1 MARANEQDNFID
13 QPSEDIIDLADEQGA
28 PIRQPSSGGPSSLA
42 AIFGRLR
49 ALFTGWFFLLGGVV
63 ISFAVLVWLLTID
76 VQRADEEAKYIE
88 QSSQLLMLSQRI
100 AKDARESVSGRAS
113 AADVTTIDEAFKN
126 LKTSRD
132 EFDKILNVLVRGD
145 ANVGIPPSPPEF
157 LTARTEN
164 RKPGVLAAVTEIWV
178 GQENAEGGIRAA
190 IDQIL
195 AQEQTLNDTFVQ
207 VTAINQ
213 LTPLLLT
220 ISDEL
225 IEAGQ
230 AAGMK
235 QQYLYLAGRQGML
248 SQRIA
253 KNVNL
258 YAQVG
263 MEATM
268 AASEFQRDAKLFKET
283 QTQLKPGVPPAA
295 RVKLEEMAQT
305 FDELNQHIEKL
316 LANADQLF
324 ISQRAS
330 QTVFEESNDLL
341 DTSRELVAA
350 YTQLGQARV
359 ASRTAAGIAGVL
371 SLLFMFLLIRKL
383 VVDARER
390 ARSSMEQNRQ
400 TQDAILKLLDEMGD
414 LADGDLSIQPEVTEQ
429 ITGAIADSINYAVRE
444 MRNLV
449 TRIKNAAHQV
459 AVNAEV
465 SRQTATELTE
475 AALRQAAQISE
486 TTERVKAMAR
496 SMADMS
502 KSAEK
507 SAEVAQGS
515 LSTAKRGSEAVQ
527 NTIRGMDEMR
537 EQIQETAKRI
547 KRLGESS
554 QQIGEIVE
562 LINDIAEQTNI
573 LSLNAAIQAAMAGEA
588 GRGFAVVADEVQRL
602 AERSAEATKQI
613 AELVKTIQADTNE
626 AVASME
632 QATNGVVETTRLAD
646 AAGRALGEIESV
658 SEQLSSL
665 IVSIS
670 RDAQKQSETATVV
683 SGSMAKIQET
693 TSLTSTGTRQT
704 AESIGKL
711 SDLARELQA
720 SVAGFKLPA

>member
-1 MARANEQDNFID
+1 MARANEQEDFID
-13 QPSEDIIDLADEQGA
+13 HPSEDIIDLADERIEQPASPQIAVDA
-28 PIRQPSSGGPSSLA
+28 PSGPSSLA
-42 AIFGRLR
+42 RLKAVVGGWVFMIGGL
-49 ALFTGWFFLLGGVV
+49 ALSIVALVVLL
-63 ISFAVLVWLLTID
+63 AVDIKRT
-76 VQRADEEAKYIE
+76 EEEGKYVE
-88 QSSQLLMLSQRI
+88 QSSQLLMLSQRL
-100 AKDARESVSGRAS
+100 AKDAREAVAGRS
-113 AADVTTIDEAFKN
+113 EAFVS
-126 LKTSRD
+126 LKESRD
-132 EFDKILNVLVRGD
+132 LFDKIVTVLRKGD
-145 ANVGIPPSPPEF
+145 AALGIPPTPDEF
-157 LTARTEN
+157 MHEE
-164 RKPGVLAAVTEIWV
+164 VLAADGKPGQVEGPLRLVIRTWAPAATEGLRNEV
-178 GQENAEGGIRAA
+178 
-190 IDQIL
+190 DQIL
-195 AQEQTLNDTFVQ
+195 AQEKTLFGTHEH

-213 LTPLLLT
+213 MSPQLLT
-220 ISDEL
+220 TLDEL
-225 IEAGQ
+225 VEQGQ
-230 AAGMK
+230 KAGMRQDFLNLVNR
-235 QQYLYLAGRQGML
+235 QQIL

-263 MEATM
+263 VEAVM
-268 AASEFQRDAKLFKET
+268 AASEFSQDARFYRETEAKLKT
-283 QTQLKPGVPPAA
+283 TTPPSLRAKMDESVATFEQINVHIEGLLATAA
-295 RVKLEEMAQT
+295 ELFVSQRSSQQI
-305 FDELNQHIEKL
+305 FDESDPL
-316 LANADQLF
+316 LAKA
-324 ISQRAS
+324 RA
-330 QTVFEESNDLL
+330 
-341 DTSRELVAA
+341 LVAA
-350 YTQLGQARV
+350 YIKLGDERAVFRAWAVVAGV
-359 ASRTAAGIAGVL
+359 ASFI
-371 SLLFMFLLIRKL
+371 FMLMVGWKL
-383 VVDARER
+383 VSEARTRER
-390 ARSSMEQNRQ
+390 ASMEQNRQ
-400 TQDAILKLLDEMGD
+400 TQDSILKLLDEMGD

-449 TRIKNAAHQV
+449 TRIKTAAAQV
-459 AVNAEV
+459 AVASEH

-475 AALRQAAQISE
+475 AALRQAAQITE

-515 LSTAKRGSEAVQ
+515 LATAKRGSEAVQ

-613 AELVKTIQADTNE
+613 ADLVKTIQADTNE

-670 RDAQKQSETATVV
+670 RDAHRQSETATVV
-683 SGSMAKIQET
+683 STSMAKIQET